1 MKTVYVIGPVIR
13 SENDSDLHGAAP
25 VYMQI
30 LNVLSE
36 AGFKVVFPVSEP
48 FLEEASPRALF
59 DAINQRISSS
69 DVVISVLP
77 ESNPAGDVES
87 AMASYLSK
95 EQYIIASDINKTSR
109 LLRGLPGVAR
119 AVSVFEAPGILAE
132 IKQRHNENLNPPM
145 LAR

>member
-13 SENDSDLHGAAP
+13 SENAADLHGAAP

-30 LNVLSE
+30 LNMFSE
-36 AGFKVVFPVSEP
+36 AGFNVVFPVSEP

-59 DAINQRISSS
+59 EAINQRIASS

-77 ESNPAGDVES
+77 ENNPAGDVES
-87 AMASYLSK
+87 AMASFLKK
-95 EQYIIASDINKTSR
+95 EQYIIAGDVNRTSR
-109 LLRGLPGVAR
+109 LLRGLPSVAR
-119 AVSVFEAPGILAE
+119 AVNVLEAPAVLAE
-132 IKQRHNENLNPPM
+132 IKQRYNENLNPPM